1 MIVLDGD
8 RDDDQ
13 LTRARRNVPGLL
25 TVPLSLDRSS
35 GSWTRWP
42 HERVVLDERAHAGDE
57 HLDATY
63 VSGYDRKAGYDPAE
77 DVESLRRHGLGPG
90 STVVDLGPGTGTF
103 ACAVAPLCG
112 RVVAV
117 DVSPV
122 MVAALH
128 ERVAGLGLANVA
140 VVHGRLSSPTSTTA
154 SRPTSCSP
162 ATRSTSSPT
171 SGRRS
176 RSTASPGS
184 CAPRECCGSGTW
196 PTTSSRARWASA
208 SRRGSRRRGRSTRG
222 YTAADLA
229 QHVRSE
235 FSTWSWLLDIL
246 LDRTGFDVVERS
258 YRRGAYAAYTCVRRV
273 GPGA

>member
-1 MIVLDGD
+1 M
-8 RDDDQ
+8 
-13 LTRARRNVPGLL
+13 
-25 TVPLSLDRSS
+25 S
-35 GSWTRWP
+35 GWW
-42 HERVVLDERAHAGDE
+42 LDERAHAGDE

-77 DVESLRRHGLGPG
+77 DVEALRRHGLGPG
-90 STVVDLGPGTGTF
+90 STVVDLGAGTGTF

-122 MVAALH
+122 MVAALQ

-140 VVHGRLSSPTSTTA
+140 VVHAGFLSYEHDGEPADFVFTRNALHQLPDFWKAIALDRIAKLLCPGGVLRLRDLA
-154 SRPTSCSP
+154 YDFE
-162 ATRSTSSPT
+162 
-171 SGRRS
+171 
-176 RSTASPGS
+176 PGE
-184 CAPRECCGSGTW
+184 AGECIEAWFAGAVHD
-196 PTTSSRARWASA
+196 P
-208 SRRGSRRRGRSTRG
+208 TRG

-235 FSTWSWLLDIL
+235 FSTWSWLLDVL
-246 LDRTGFDVVERS
+246 LARTGFDVVERT
-258 YRRGAYAAYTCVRRV
+258 YRRGAYATYTCGRRV